1 MDRSIFAQ
9 RIKNARVMQGISM
22 DELCNRMNAIV
33 SKQSISKYESGK
45 MLPNSSVL
53 LELAKALNVSTDYFF
68 RSGIRLENVEFRK
81 KSSLGRKKEAQI
93 TEIVRDHLER
103 YILIEQIV
111 SMNVP
116 FNNPIKDIVIQNHGD
131 IETAV
136 RELRKSWWIGLD
148 SLPNLTELLEDKGIK
163 IIEIEADDK
172 FDGLSA
178 NVNNGTIPVIVVNRQ
193 WPVERKRFTCMHE
206 LGHLLLHL
214 PSDLEEKAKENY
226 CHYFANA
233 MLLPVDA
240 FLREI
245 GQKRRQLLMSEL
257 IPIKEYFGISISA
270 ILKRARD
277 LEVISSSYYQSFYIR
292 FISKNRKEI
301 GLGSY
306 IGRESSNRFMQLLYR
321 ATSEE
326 LISMS
331 RAAEIANM
339 KLADYREAYLA

>member
-1 MDRSIFAQ
+1 
-9 RIKNARVMQGISM
+9 MQGLSM
-22 DELCNRMNAIV
+22 DELCNKMDGIV

-45 MLPNSSVL
+45 MMPNSSVL
-53 LELAKALNVSTDYFF
+53 LALSKALNVTTDYFF
-68 RSGIRLENVEFRK
+68 RSGICLENVEFRK

-111 SMNVP
+111 LMNVP
-116 FNNPIKDIVIQNHGD
+116 FINPIKQIKINDNSD

-136 RELRKSWWIGLD
+136 RELRKSWWIGMD
-148 SLPNLTELLEDKGIK
+148 SLPNITELLEDKGVK
-163 IIEIEADDK
+163 IIEIEADNK

-178 NVNNGTIPVIVVNRQ
+178 NVNNGTIPVIVVNKQ
-193 WPVERKRFTCMHE
+193 LPVERKRFTCMHE

-214 PSDLEEKAKENY
+214 SPKIDEHTKERY

-233 MLLPVDA
+233 MLLPKDA

-245 GQKRRQLLMSEL
+245 GLKRSHLSMSEL
-257 IPIKEYFGISISA
+257 IPIKEYFGISVAA
-270 ILKRARD
+270 ILMRAHD
-277 LEVISSSYYQSFYIR
+277 LNVISPSYYKNFYIN
-292 FISKNRKEI
+292 FLTKNRSEV
-301 GLGSY
+301 GLGDY
-306 IGRESSNRFMQLLYR
+306 PGREGSNRFMQLLYR

-339 KLADYREAYLA
+339 KLADYREAYMA

>member
-1 MDRSIFAQ
+1 MEDLFAQ
-9 RIKNARVMQGISM
+9 RLKNARVMRGLSM
-22 DELCNRMNAIV
+22 DELCEKMNAII

-53 LELAKALNVSTDYFF
+53 LALSKALDVSTDYFF
-68 RSGIRLENVEFRK
+68 RCGICLEKVEFRK
-81 KSSLGRKKEAQI
+81 KSSLGKKRETQI

-111 SMNVP
+111 SMNIP
-116 FNNPIKDIVIQNHGD
+116 FSNPIHNYRINAVDD

-136 RELRKSWWIGLD
+136 RELRKSWWIGMD
-148 SLPNLTELLEDKGIK
+148 SLPNIMELLEDKGIK
-163 IIEIEADDK
+163 IIEIEANDK

-178 NVNNGTIPVIVVNRQ
+178 NVNGGTIPVIVVNKQ
-193 WPVERKRFTCMHE
+193 WPIERKRFTCMHE
-206 LGHLLLHL
+206 LGHLLLNL
-214 PSDLEEKAKENY
+214 PPELDEKSKEKY

-233 MLLPVDA
+233 MLLPAEA

-245 GQKRRQLLMSEL
+245 GSKRRHLSMSEL

-270 ILKRARD
+270 ILKRAYD
-277 LEVISSSYYQSFYIR
+277 LEVITDTCYKTFYIS
-292 FISKNRKEI
+292 FLSKNRNER
-301 GLGSY
+301 GLGNYHGS
-306 IGRESSNRFMQLLYR
+306 ETSNRFMQLLYR

-339 KLADYREAYLA
+339 KLADYREAYMI

>member
-1 MDRSIFAQ
+1 MEDIFSQ
-9 RIKNARVMQGISM
+9 RLKNARVMQGLSM
-22 DELCNRMNAIV
+22 DGLCDKMNGIV
-33 SKQSISKYESGK
+33 SKQAISKYERGE
-45 MLPNSSVL
+45 MMPNSSVL
-53 LELAKALNVSTDYFF
+53 LALSKALNVSADYFF
-68 RSGIRLENVEFRK
+68 RTGVRLENVEFRK
-81 KSSLGRKKEAQI
+81 KASLSKKKEAQI

-103 YILIEQIV
+103 YILIEEIV
-111 SMNVP
+111 SMNTP
-116 FNNPIKDIVIQNHGD
+116 FSNPIRNSAISNFND
-131 IETAV
+131 IEIAV
-136 RELRKSWWIGLD
+136 RELRKAWWIGLD
-148 SLPNLTELLEDKGIK
+148 SLPNITELLEDKGIK

-178 NVNNGTIPVIVVNRQ
+178 NVNKGTIPVVVINKQ

-206 LGHLLLHL
+206 LGHLLLQL
-214 PSDLEEKAKENY
+214 PSDLDEKAKENY

-233 MLLPVDA
+233 MLLPCDA

-245 GQKRRQLLMSEL
+245 GPKRRHLSTSEL

-277 LEVISSSYYQSFYIR
+277 LEVISESYYKSFYIR
-292 FISKNRKEI
+292 VLSKNRKEI
-301 GLGSY
+301 GLGNY
-306 IGRESSNRFMQLLYR
+306 LGRESSNRFMQLLYR

-339 KLADYREAYLA
+339 TLSDYREAYLS

>member
-1 MDRSIFAQ
+1 MENLFAQ
-9 RIKNARVMQGISM
+9 RLKNARIMSGLSM
-22 DELCNRMNAIV
+22 DELCGRMQEIV

-53 LELAKALNVSTDYFF
+53 LALAQALGVSTDYFF
-68 RSGIRLENVEFRK
+68 RSGICLEKVEFRK
-81 KSSLGRKKEAQI
+81 KSSLGKKKELQI
-93 TEIVRDHLER
+93 TEMVRDHLER

-116 FNNPIKDIVIQNHGD
+116 FINPIQEYEITNIKDIEH
-131 IETAV
+131 AV
-136 RELRKSWWIGLD
+136 RELRKSWWIGMD
-148 SLPNLTELLEDKGIK
+148 SLPNILELLEDKGIK
-163 IIEIEADDK
+163 IIEIDADDK

-178 NVNNGTIPVIVVNRQ
+178 NVNNGTIPVIVINKQ

-206 LGHLLLHL
+206 LGHLLLPL
-214 PSDLEEKAKENY
+214 PSELEEKEKERY

-233 MLLPVDA
+233 MLLPAEA

-245 GQKRRQLLMSEL
+245 GSKRRNISMSEL

-270 ILKRARD
+270 ILMRARD
-277 LEVISSSYYQSFYIR
+277 LEVITKAYYTSLYIR
-292 FISKNRKEI
+292 YLSKNRTEE
-301 GLGSY
+301 GLGCYHGS
-306 IGRESSNRFMQLLYR
+306 ESTNRFMQLLYR

-326 LISMS
+326 LITMS

-339 KLADYREAYLA
+339 KLADYRENYLA

>member
-1 MDRSIFAQ
+1 MEVLFSQ
-9 RIKNARVMQGISM
+9 RLKNARVMQGLSM
-22 DELCNRMNAIV
+22 DDLCDKMNGII
-33 SKQSISKYESGK
+33 SKQSISKYENGK
-45 MLPNSSVL
+45 MIPSNSVL
-53 LELAKALNVSTDYFF
+53 LALSKALKVSTDYFF
-68 RSGIRLENVEFRK
+68 RSGISLGNVEFRK

-116 FNNPIKDIVIQNHGD
+116 FSNPIQNFKIND
-131 IETAV
+131 TKAIETAV
-136 RELRKSWWIGLD
+136 RELRKAWWIGMD
-148 SLPNLTELLEDKGIK
+148 SLPNIMELLEDKGIK
-163 IIEIEADDK
+163 IIEIETDDK

-178 NVNNGTIPVIVVNRQ
+178 NVNNGTIPVIVVNKQ

-206 LGHLLLHL
+206 LGHLLLQL
-214 PSDLEEKAKENY
+214 PTGLDEKSKEKY

-233 MLLPVDA
+233 MLLPYDA

-245 GQKRRQLLMSEL
+245 GQKRKQLFMSEL
-257 IPIKEYFGISISA
+257 IPIKEYFGISVSA

-277 LEVISSSYYQSFYIR
+277 LEVISDSYYQSFYIR
-292 FISKNRKEI
+292 FLSKNRKEL
-301 GLGSY
+301 GLGEY
-306 IGRESSNRFMQLLYR
+306 LGRESSNRFMQLLYR

-339 KLADYREAYLA
+339 KLSDYRELFLA